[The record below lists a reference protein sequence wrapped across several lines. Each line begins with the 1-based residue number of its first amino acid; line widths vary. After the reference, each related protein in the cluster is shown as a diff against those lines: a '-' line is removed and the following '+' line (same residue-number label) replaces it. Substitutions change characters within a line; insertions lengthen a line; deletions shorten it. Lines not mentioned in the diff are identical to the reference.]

1 MSEITN
7 EKYRPQFHFTAK
19 KNWLNDPNGLVYYKG
34 EYHLF
39 FQHNP
44 GSTEWG
50 DMHWG
55 HAVSKDLVHWQEI
68 AIALTPDEF
77 GTCYSGSAVV
87 DVRNVTGLQQG
98 NFKTMLAFYTGA
110 KEPFVQCMAYSNDR
124 GRTWKKYEKN
134 PVVPSLEKE
143 NRDPKVFWHEHSQRW
158 IMVLWVKKDG
168 DNGIEILSSA
178 NLTEWAQESWIG
190 GYYECPDL
198 FELPLD
204 GVKSDT
210 RWVLLA
216 ADGEYQI
223 GEFDGRQ
230 FHPEG
235 EKRKGDIGR
244 NYYAAQTYSDI
255 PKEDGR
261 RIQIAWMRGGEYPGM
276 PFNQQMSFPVELTLK
291 TFEDGI
297 RLCKQPV
304 REIHTLYEKPL
315 KIKDIDVKTGENPLE
330 SVTGDTFDISVDV
343 DIRESLG
350 FGIRFAGAEVKYR
363 AADNRLSVLE
373 SGTHLQTGTN
383 RLQLRILLDR
393 TSIEVF
399 GEFGSLVFSSCFLP
413 NDNRQ
418 LEFYSLGGVLRIVS
432 LQVVPLK
439 SALR

>member
-1 MSEITN
+1 MTENISEQ
-7 EKYRPQFHFTAK
+7 YRPQFHFTAK
-19 KNWLNDPNGLVYYKG
+19 KNWLNDPNGMVYYKG

-44 GSTEWG
+44 ASTDWG

-68 AIALTPDEF
+68 AIALAPDEY

-87 DVRNVTGLQQG
+87 DIRNVTGLQQG
-98 NFKTMLAFYTGA
+98 NFKTLLAFYTGA

-124 GRTWKKYEKN
+124 GRTWKKYDKN

-143 NRDPKVFWHEHSQRW
+143 NRDPKVFWHELSHRW
-158 IMVLWVKKDG
+158 IMVLWVKKG
-168 DNGIEILSSA
+168 DENGIEILSSA
-178 NLTEWAQESWIG
+178 NLTEWSQESWIG
-190 GYYECPDL
+190 GYFECPDL

-204 GVKSDT
+204 GVKRET
-210 RWVLLA
+210 RWVILG
-216 ADGEYQI
+216 ADGEYQV
-223 GEFDGRQ
+223 GSFDGRE
-230 FHPEG
+230 FKPES
-235 EKRKGDIGR
+235 EKLKGDWGK
-244 NYYAAQTYSDI
+244 NYYAAQTFSDI
-255 PKEDGR
+255 LKEDGR

-291 TFEDGI
+291 TFADGV

-315 KIKDIDVKTGENPLE
+315 KIKDVDIKTGENPLKE
-330 SVTGDTFDISVDV
+330 VTGELFDISLDV
-343 DIRESLG
+343 DIRDSLG
-350 FGIRFAGAEVKYR
+350 FGLRFAGAEVRYR
-363 AADNRLSVLE
+363 AADNRLSVLGSE
-373 SGTHLQTGTN
+373 IQLQAGTN

-399 GEFGSLVFSSCFLP
+399 AEFGSMVFSSCFLP
-413 NDNRQ
+413 NDNRL
-418 LEFYSLGGVLRIVS
+418 LEFFSLGGTIRLVS
-432 LQVVPLK
+432 LQVVPLI